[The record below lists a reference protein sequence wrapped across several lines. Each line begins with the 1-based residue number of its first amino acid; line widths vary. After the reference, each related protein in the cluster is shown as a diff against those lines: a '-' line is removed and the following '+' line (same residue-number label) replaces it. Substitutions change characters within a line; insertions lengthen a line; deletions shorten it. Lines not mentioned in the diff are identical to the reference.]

1 MFVCLLVCIV
11 TPWTVLHVQDS
22 ILPDDWQTVGP
33 AILRQEWRTIAR
45 RLHGAGRAAA
55 FVFVWWLDLRFFC
68 WWGWFTP
75 VVDVDSERLLL
86 PVAVP
91 LLKRLYTIVSLLQNN
106 RSAETMKSFAA
117 ALLALVVALMGSST
131 GGSDSSVA
139 LQLFQFS
146 FAKMEAHQK
155 NSISISSCLL
165 LQNVAFL
172 LIKLALSWVHDA
184 YEKTQGT
191 IRLSKR
197 ERPHQKDHPSLLQ
210 RSVARTLRCTDSYP
224 N

>member
-1 MFVCLLVCIV
+1 M
-11 TPWTVLHVQDS
+11 
-22 ILPDDWQTVGP
+22 
-33 AILRQEWRTIAR
+33 
-45 RLHGAGRAAA
+45 
-55 FVFVWWLDLRFFC
+55 
-68 WWGWFTP
+68 
-75 VVDVDSERLLL
+75 VDVDSERLLL
-86 PVAVP
+86 AVP

-155 NSISISSCLL
+155 NSISISSCVL

-172 LIKLALSWVHDA
+172 LIKLALS
-184 YEKTQGT
+184 
-191 IRLSKR
+191 
-197 ERPHQKDHPSLLQ
+197 
-210 RSVARTLRCTDSYP
+210 
-224 N
+224 